1 MKITVTGTTSGVGQY
16 LASKL
21 QEKHL
26 VTCITRNECD
36 LSKIIPSDTI
46 GTCDMLINCAG
57 TGIGGKIDFAK
68 HNPEDINEILHVNL
82 LAPIELTRQA
92 LKKNEYCKIVNITST
107 NNNRYYP
114 NDLAYSL
121 SKRALAD
128 FGNMLTVEYPEVRV
142 LEVRLGL
149 TETMFNENRY
159 KKEPSRYQDIY
170 HNRHLTVEEAGDRI
184 LNVLF
189 DDTIKYIEVSP

>member
-1 MKITVTGTTSGVGQY
+1 MKITITGTTSGLGQY

-21 QEKHL
+21 QENHS
-26 VTCITRNECD
+26 VTCISREECD
-36 LSKIIPSDTI
+36 LSRTIPEGIIGS
-46 GTCDMLINCAG
+46 CDMLINCAG
-57 TGIGGKIDFAK
+57 TGIGGKIDFVN
-68 HNPEDINEILHVNL
+68 HNPNDIYEILHVNL

-92 LKKNEYCKIVNITST
+92 LKQNEYCKIVNITST

-121 SKRALAD
+121 SKRALAE
-128 FGNMLTVEYPEVRV
+128 FGNMLNVEYQDVRV

-159 KKEPSRYQDIY
+159 KKEPARYQDIY

-189 DDTIKYIEVSP
+189 DDTIKIIEVSP